1 MLDHAAEAATLKGHT
16 AMNAPELLQT
26 ILTASRAEDGAAYAA
41 VLDLHAAGHEVQTMK
56 SDEALALLGGD
67 LKGYYATLDKQDKQR
82 VQARWRQAFKRAKD
96 RILGEEAAKGEGAEG
111 SEDGGQAE
119 PSKKSLAER
128 VNEAA
133 LAMQRAIRH
142 GATLENLLDAL
153 NGLQEAEAEKVAQ
166 QAAKAENRKAPE
178 HRGQR
183 AA

>member
-1 MLDHAAEAATLKGHT
+1 
-16 AMNAPELLQT
+16 MNAPELLQT
-26 ILTASRAEDGAAYAA
+26 LLTASRAEDGAAYAA
-41 VLDLHAAGHEVQTMK
+41 VLDLHAAGHEVATMK

-96 RILGEEAAKGEGAEG
+96 RILGEVEAKGEGNEEG
-111 SEDGGQAE
+111 EGTEA
-119 PSKKSLAER
+119 PARKSLAER

-133 LAMQRAIRH
+133 LAMHRAIRN

-153 NGLQEAEAEKVAQ
+153 NGLQEADAEKAAQ

-178 HRGQR
+178 HRN